1 MTKTE
6 LLTFKSSTKTFF
18 RNQLYIFT
26 QPNVSISNQ
35 TQNCKIKLK
44 YAIDEVA
51 PSDDT
56 IQIEEMIKD
65 NLSEII
71 P

>member
-1 MTKTE
+1 M
-6 LLTFKSSTKTFF
+6 
-18 RNQLYIFT
+18 
-26 QPNVSISNQ
+26 SNQ